1 LLPSPFSKPSEYR
14 YNPLNNDL
22 DAYAL
27 AFNIASLL
35 NNLFGRGKEPFWQQA
50 YTNLVKFIILLH
62 KIAYDYVT
70 LFNVYECA
78 ISPPLL
84 EQRIREAE
92 EIIMGR
98 HFAAV
103 TPEVFGK
110 RPVELAGLGFKH
122 DPGKERYLAEAS
134 KELWDELHAGGI
146 AAEPITIL
154 DAKFADPDKLEQLY
168 AVQRWFR
175 EGSRS
180 RTKEQIREVRHTYL
194 DLDEE
199 AGASLQAIRTSGDVP
214 PPNFVLDTS
223 PGKHQVVWRVE
234 GLDTNQAET
243 LLRAL
248 ASQYGGDPAAT
259 DISRLLRL
267 PGFANRKYNE
277 AFVVRVHHETDALY
291 HGQDFHVQEDSPE
304 SPRRLGD
311 SQNSSRR
318 TSTGH
323 RSQSEAD
330 WAYAKRALARGDN
343 TEQIIQRIADYRAD
357 DKADPYYYARLTVI
371 KAQLALMSPEQ
382 GRVVAPESI
391 SLTGRDH

>member
-1 LLPSPFSKPSEYR
+1 MRQQTTQRILPAET
-14 YNPLNNDL
+14 
-22 DAYAL
+22 
-27 AFNIASLL
+27 IASA
-35 NNLFGRGKEPFWQQA
+35 PFQSWLHQQNESGA
-50 YTNLVKFIILLH
+50 DIFIGM
-62 KIAYDYVT
+62 
-70 LFNVYECA
+70 N
-78 ISPPLL
+78 
-84 EQRIREAE
+84 
-92 EIIMGR
+92 
-98 HFAAV
+98 
-103 TPEVFGK
+103 
-110 RPVELAGLGFKH
+110 PV
-122 DPGKERYLAEAS
+122 
-134 KELWDELHAGGI
+134 
-146 AAEPITIL
+146 
-154 DAKFADPDKLEQLY
+154 
-168 AVQRWFR
+168 R

-234 GLDTNQAET
+234 GLDRDQAET

-267 PGFANRKYNE
+267 PGFTNRKYNE

-291 HGQDFHVQEDSPE
+291 HGQAFQVQEDSPE
-304 SPRRLGD
+304 SPRHLGD
-311 SQNSSRR
+311 SQNSSR
-318 TSTGH
+318 TIPTGH

-357 DKADPYYYARLTVI
+357 DKADPWYYARLTVI
-371 KAQLALMSPEQ
+371 KAQLSYLRQSPT
-382 GRVVAPESI
+382 GI
-391 SLTGRDH
+391 SNEPPRQSSTREI